1 MRRRAGKTPPYE
13 IMRDV
18 GGGSPLPRSA
28 VSRLRGGSTGWL
40 GTARGVLRDAAMGA
54 WGRLSG
60 LVSWRPGSGAAGAV
74 TRPVGLHLPV
84 GVWGLLA
91 VTVLAAMGLMFQ
103 IGTHV
108 AGRGGDERVAV
119 ETLADSG
126 EDTSTAAPDAGGDVV
141 AMGSREAW
149 PPSDLMIPGGST
161 IVTVDPRE
169 LGRNY
174 FVLTTVRP
182 DEVEFVRELQ
192 VFLAEGG
199 LATYLDSANNGR
211 FRRLIDV
218 TRGYTREERSRGLHD
233 AHEQRIRELGR
244 AWQRKH
250 GGLGTDLRDLYPER
264 FDGPPPGN

>member
-1 MRRRAGKTPPYE
+1 MGRRAGKTPPYE

-18 GGGSPLPRSA
+18 GGGPPLPRSA

-40 GTARGVLRDAAMGA
+40 GTAWGVVRD
-54 WGRLSG
+54 SG
-60 LVSWRPGSGAAGAV
+60 GGAV
-74 TRPVGLHLPV
+74 GLQLPLA
-84 GVWGLLA
+84 VWGLLG

-108 AGRGGDERVAV
+108 AGRDTGERVAV
-119 ETLADSG
+119 DTPLDTG
-126 EDTSTAAPDAGGDVV
+126 EAAAAAAPDAGGDVV
-141 AMGSREAW
+141 AMGSRDAW
-149 PPSDLMIPGGST
+149 PPSDLMVPGGGV
-161 IVTVDPRE
+161 VTVDPRE

-182 DEVEFVRELQ
+182 NEVEFVRELQ

-264 FDGPPPGN
+264 FDPPAPGN